1 MAKFKPQGAR
11 PRDKKAAETAS
22 KPKTAGLISCLVLI
36 LGGILLFS
44 MFFYSFLK
52 SAK

>member
-1 MAKFKPQGAR
+1 MAKFIPPGKSR
-11 PRDKKAAETAS
+11 EKKAAKAAA
-22 KPKTAGLISCLVLI
+22 KPKMAGLVSCSILI